1 MIQVFGGKI
10 SDNEPVIDI
19 QSADGIVE
27 VTTKKGKYKA
37 RSLIITAGA
46 WAPKLLKQIG
56 LDLPLWVSMLN
67 ILRIGIISEINIHND
82 LFFI

>member
-27 VTTKKGKYKA
+27 VTTKKGNHKA

-46 WAPKLLKQIG
+46 WAPKLLKQIR

-67 ILRIGIISEINIHND
+67 ILHIGIISEIDIHND